1 MGAGKARRHSRM
13 LRCDVALELLN
24 SGKCCSTVSTDEW
37 PLAQMNCVHV
47 LLQVTVML
55 EKLPTGDALERLL
68 LQMDGLVVL
77 LHVTLLAEELGA
89 RGVGARDLL
98 TKMHFAV
105 MTDHVRLVHIGF
117 ATSVIF
123 AWNPAH
129 HGRLPIA
136 NIGRCTLLLP
146 ATALEVGIEEMLR

>member
-1 MGAGKARRHSRM
+1 M
-13 LRCDVALELLN
+13 
-24 SGKCCSTVSTDEW
+24 
-37 PLAQMNCVHV
+37 
-47 LLQVTVML
+47 LLQDKVIL
-55 EKLPTGDALERLL
+55 EELPTGDALVWLL
-68 LQMDGLVVL
+68 LEVDRSVVA
-77 LHVTLLAEELGA
+77 LHVAFGGEGHAA
-89 RGVGARDLL
+89 RGVGARELL

-129 HGRLPIA
+129 HGRLPVA